1 MEVLDIDTTTLTFT
15 LRAQIPLTEPFAAS
29 WLDGDRFVAVPQP
42 DPVSRPRSTIR
53 ILDVETG
60 AVTDLQWPGSVLGVI
75 GTR

>member
-1 MEVLDIDTTTLTFT
+1 MEVLDIDPATLTFT
-15 LRAQIPLTEPFAAS
+15 LRAQIPLSEPSATS
-29 WLDGDRFVAVPQP
+29 WLEGDRFVAVSQP

-60 AVTDLQWPGSVLGVI
+60 AVTDLQWPGAVLGVI